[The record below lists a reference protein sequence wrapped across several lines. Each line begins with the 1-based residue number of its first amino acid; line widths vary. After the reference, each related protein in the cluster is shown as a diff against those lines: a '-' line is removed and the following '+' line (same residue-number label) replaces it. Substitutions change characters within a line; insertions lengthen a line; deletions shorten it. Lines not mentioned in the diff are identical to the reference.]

1 MKLLH
6 TKCYIT
12 GKPIVQRVC
21 DEYILTV
28 RDKFVGAR
36 LEPEP
41 VAVTGQLNPAPI
53 TGEPQQLELIEGK
66 KEPQQ
71 IALPG
76 LR

>member
-21 DEYILTV
+21 DECVLTV

-41 VAVTGQLNPAPI
+41 VS
-53 TGEPQQLELIEGK
+53 EPQQLELIEGK

-76 LR
+76 LS